1 MTKQELVARMQ
12 RHQAWVPG
20 KRVKL
25 DFGNDGTVLVDGIGC
40 VVSEVDGPA
49 DSTVG
54 VNWADWQALSE
65 GRLEPMSAYM
75 MGKLCVS
82 GDTAAAMQLGSLL
95 AKLKG

>member
-1 MTKQELVARMQ
+1 MTRHELIAKMQ

-25 DFGNDGTVLVDGIGC
+25 DFGSDGIVLVDGVGGA
-40 VVSEVDGPA
+40 VSDTEGASDA
-49 DSTVG
+49 TVG
-54 VNWADWQALSE
+54 ISWADWLALSE

-75 MGKLCVS
+75 MGKLRVS
-82 GDTAAAMQLGSLL
+82 GDSGAAMQLGSLL